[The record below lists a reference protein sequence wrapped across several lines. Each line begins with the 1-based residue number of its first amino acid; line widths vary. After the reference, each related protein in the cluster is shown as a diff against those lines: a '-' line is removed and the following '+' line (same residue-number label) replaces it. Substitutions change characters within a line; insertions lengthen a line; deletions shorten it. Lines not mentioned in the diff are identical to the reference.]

1 VDCNLQIPT
10 QLRDAKL
17 IDIVDDDGL
26 WNWQLLDTWLPNDI
40 MGKIAALLPPHDSN
54 GADKKFA
61 KRML

>member
-40 MGKIAALLPPHDSN
+40 MGKIAALPPHDSN